1 MRGQVRRCRSPGHSA
16 RLAGA
21 VGPQEYIRVAPA
33 RGAMPSHDVVVAG
46 AGPAGSSAARA
57 AALGG
62 ASVALLE
69 REAEVAQSVRT
80 SGVTWMDAVMEFGIP
95 RECYHPVRTYSMFSP
110 RNEVVVHDTRARVAV
125 LDVRRTYRWL
135 ASRAVEAGAEL
146 HVGTPATGAIVEG
159 GAVHGVRAARGEEFR
174 ARVTVDATGFHSSVA
189 RDADLVAP
197 WRRFGVGAEWEAH
210 AEGAEEDEWWLMVG
224 SEYSPAGYA
233 WVFPLGGDM
242 VRIGV
247 GIAKPESGEDP
258 AARLARLLER
268 RPGPLA
274 RLGKVDTA
282 EYHYGIIPNGGA
294 SRGTVHDGLL
304 LAGDTAGQ
312 ANPIVLEG
320 IRHAIRYG
328 EAAGRAAGRAA
339 ASGDASARA
348 MRGYERAWRR
358 EIASRV
364 RAASRVQD
372 RWLGL
377 DDAAW
382 DAELDAIRG
391 LSADEFLDFVRGDF
405 GLGYIARMAAAHPRM
420 AARQLGRLVS
430 GALSGP
436 R

>member
-1 MRGQVRRCRSPGHSA
+1 M
-16 RLAGA
+16 AG
-21 VGPQEYIRVAPA
+21 
-33 RGAMPSHDVVVAG
+33 HDVIVAG

-57 AALGG
+57 AALEG

-69 REAEVAQSVRT
+69 REGEVAQSVRT
-80 SGVTWMDAVMEFGIP
+80 SGVTWMDAIEEFGIP
-95 RECYHPVRTYSMFSP
+95 RECYHPVRNYAMFSP
-110 RNEVVVHDTRARVAV
+110 GNEVVVRDSRPRAAV

-135 ASRAVEAGAEL
+135 ASRAAGAGAEL
-146 HVGTPATGAIVEG
+146 LTGTAVSGAILEG
-159 GAVHGVRAARGEEFR
+159 GAVRGVRAGRKEFR
-174 ARVTVDATGFHSSVA
+174 AGVTVDATGFHSAVA
-189 RDADLVAP
+189 RGAGLVGP
-197 WRRFGVGAEWEAH
+197 WRRFGVGAEWEAR
-210 AEGAEEDEWWLMVG
+210 AEGAEEGTWWLMVG

-233 WVFPLGGDM
+233 WVFPLGGGM

-247 GIAKPESGEDP
+247 GIAKPESAEDP

-274 RLGKVDTA
+274 RLGRIETA

-294 SRGTVHDGLL
+294 ARRTVHDGLL
-304 LAGDTAGQ
+304 MAGDTAGQ

-328 EAAGRAAGRAA
+328 ASAGRTAARAA
-339 ASGDASARA
+339 ASGDASAEA
-348 MRGYERAWRR
+348 MRGYEEAWRR
-358 EIASRV
+358 EIAARI

-382 DAELDAIRG
+382 DAELDVIRV

-405 GLGYIARMAAAHPRM
+405 GLGYLARMAAAHPLL
-420 AARQLGRLVS
+420 AARRLGRLVA

>member
-1 MRGQVRRCRSPGHSA
+1 M
-16 RLAGA
+16 
-21 VGPQEYIRVAPA
+21 AP
-33 RGAMPSHDVVVAG
+33 HDVIVAG

-57 AALGG
+57 AALEG

-69 REAEVAQSVRT
+69 REDEVAQTVRT
-80 SGVTWMDAVMEFGIP
+80 SGVTWMDAVEEFGIP
-95 RECYHPVRTYSMFSP
+95 RECYHPVRNYAMFSP
-110 RNEVVVHDTRARVAV
+110 GNEVVVRDARARAAV
-125 LDVRRTYRWL
+125 LDVRGTYRWL
-135 ASRAVEAGAEL
+135 AARAVEAGAEL
-146 HVGTPATGAIVEG
+146 HTGTSVSGAILEG
-159 GAVHGVRAARGEEFR
+159 GAVRGVRAGQEEFR
-174 ARVTVDATGFHSSVA
+174 GGVTVDATGFHSAVA
-189 RDADLVAP
+189 RGARAVGA
-197 WRRFGVGAEWEAH
+197 WGRFGVGAEWEAH
-210 AEGAEEDEWWLMVG
+210 AEGADEDSWWLMVG

-274 RLGKVDTA
+274 RLGRVETV
-282 EYHYGIIPNGGA
+282 EYHYGIIPNGRA
-294 SRGTVHDGLL
+294 ARKTVHDGLL

-312 ANPIVLEG
+312 ANPVVLEG

-328 EAAGRAAGRAA
+328 ASAGRTAARAA

-348 MRGYERAWRR
+348 MRGYEDAWRR
-358 EIASRV
+358 EIASRI

-382 DAELDAIRG
+382 DAELDVIRA

-405 GLGYIARMAAAHPRM
+405 GLAYVARLAASHPLL
-420 AARQLGRLVS
+420 AARRLGSLVA

>member
-1 MRGQVRRCRSPGHSA
+1 MRGQVCRSPRPGHGALS
-16 RLAGA
+16 AGA
-21 VGPQEYIRVAPA
+21 CGPQEYIRVAPA
-33 RGAMPSHDVVVAG
+33 RGAMPSHDVIVAG

-80 SGVTWMDAVMEFGIP
+80 SGVTWMDAIREFGIP

-110 RNEVVVHDTRARVAV
+110 RNEVVVRDSAARAAV
-125 LDVRRTYRWL
+125 LDVRRTYRRL
-135 ASRAVEAGAEL
+135 ASRAVEAGADL
-146 HVGTPATGAIVEG
+146 HAGTPAKGPILEG
-159 GAVHGVRAARGEEFR
+159 GAVRGVRTARAEFR
-174 ARVTVDATGFHSSVA
+174 ARVTVDATGFHSAVA
-189 RDADLVAP
+189 RGAGLVAP

-274 RLGKVDTA
+274 RLGRVETT

-294 SRGTVHDGLL
+294 SRKTVHDGLL

-328 EAAGRAAGRAA
+328 ESAGREAARAA

-348 MRGYERAWRR
+348 MRGYEKSWRR
-358 EIASRV
+358 EIASRI

-372 RWLGL
+372 RWLDL

-405 GLGYIARMAAAHPRM
+405 GPGYIARMAAAHPRL
-420 AARQLGRLVS
+420 AARQLGRLVA